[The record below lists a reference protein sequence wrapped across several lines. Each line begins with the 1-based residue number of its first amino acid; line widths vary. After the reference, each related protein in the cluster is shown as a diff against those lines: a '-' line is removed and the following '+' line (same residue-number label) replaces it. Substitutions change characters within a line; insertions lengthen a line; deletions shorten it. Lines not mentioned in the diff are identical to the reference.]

1 MIKKISVVLIVSIIV
16 FSVVGISFA
25 QQFDDIIKIGASVSL
40 TGKTAYEGQMV
51 KQGYEVWEKWVNA
64 HGGIKADGKT
74 YGVEVIYYD
83 DESDPVRSARLTEK
97 LITEDKVN
105 FLAGPYS
112 SSITFATTAI
122 GEKYGVITIA
132 STANAANIY
141 NRGYKYVFS
150 VLPPASLVMAPIAY
164 MMNEELDPK
173 PKTVAI
179 VVANDLFPLDV
190 ATGFNDI
197 CKELGFDVVMFEK
210 YPPGSTDLSALLTK
224 VKALNPDV
232 LAGGGYTADALMIL
246 RQCKELDYT
255 PKLFASAVGVFVP
268 AFIKEIG
275 ADGNYAVEGEWWV
288 PAMKT
293 EDHIFGTTEDY
304 LQACRDI
311 LGEGFVAN
319 YQTAAASA
327 TVSIIQMAIEKAG
340 TIETEA
346 VRDALIGFD
355 IIETACFSPVE
366 FNEKGENVQWLH
378 PVIQIQNE
386 EVKVVYPVE
395 SQESAP
401 LYPAPAWKER

>member
-1 MIKKISVVLIVSIIV
+1 MIKKLSLVFLVSI
-16 FSVVGISFA
+16 FLFTAVGIIFA
-25 QQFDDIIKIGASVSL
+25 QPFDDIIKIGAAVSL

-51 KQGYEVWEKWVNA
+51 KQGYEVWEKWVNE
-64 HGGIKADGKT
+64 HGGIQADGKT
-74 YGVEVIYYD
+74 YGVKIIYYD
-83 DESDPVRSARLTEK
+83 DESDPVRGARLTEK

-132 STANAANIY
+132 STANAKNIY
-141 NRGYKYVFS
+141 ERGYKYVFS
-150 VLPPASLVMAPIAY
+150 VLPPAPLLMAPIAY
-164 MMNEELDPK
+164 MMDEMLEPR

-179 VVANDLFPLDV
+179 IPANDLFPLSV
-190 ATGFNDI
+190 ADGFKEI
-197 CKELGFDVVMFEK
+197 CEELGFEVVLYEK

-246 RQCKELDYT
+246 RQCKELGYT
-255 PKLFASAVGVFVP
+255 PKLFASSVGVFVP

-293 EDHIFGTTEDY
+293 KDHIFGTTEDY

-311 LGEGFVAN
+311 LGEDFVAN

-346 VRDALIGFD
+346 VRNALVSFD

-366 FNEKGENVQWLH
+366 FNEKGENIQWLH

-386 EVKVVYPVE
+386 EVKVVYPAE

-401 LYPAPAWKER
+401 VYPAPAWKER

>member
-1 MIKKISVVLIVSIIV
+1 
-16 FSVVGISFA
+16 
-25 QQFDDIIKIGASVSL
+25 
-40 TGKTAYEGQMV
+40 MV
-51 KQGYEVWEKWVNA
+51 KRGYEVWEKWVNE

-74 YGVEVIYYD
+74 YGVEVLYYD
-83 DESDPVRSARLTEK
+83 DESDPVRSARLTER
-97 LITEDKVN
+97 LITEDNVN

-132 STANAANIY
+132 STANARNIY
-141 NRGYKYVFS
+141 ERGYKNVFS
-150 VLPPASLVMAPIAY
+150 VLPPAPLLMAPIAY
-164 MMNEELDPK
+164 MMDEVLEPR

-197 CKELGFDVVMFEK
+197 CTELGFDVVMFEK

-224 VKALNPDV
+224 VKALDADI

-255 PKLFASAVGVFVP
+255 PKMFASIVGVFVP
-268 AFIKEIG
+268 GFLKEIG

-293 EDHIFGTTEDY
+293 EDHIFGTTENY
-304 LQACRDI
+304 LQACVDMFGDDFI
-311 LGEGFVAN
+311 AN

-340 TIETEA
+340 TIETEQ
-346 VRDALIGFD
+346 VRDALKSFD
-355 IIETACFSPVE
+355 VIELACFSPVE
-366 FNEKGENVQWLH
+366 FAENGENIQWEH

-386 EVKVVYPVE
+386 VVKVVYPLS

-401 LYPAPAWKER
+401 LYPAPTWKER